1 MIKTFGDKETKR
13 IINEQFSKKFPK
25 TIQKVALRKLIMI
38 NNANSLEDL
47 RIPPNNRLEALK
59 GDRKGQHSIRIN
71 DQFRICF
78 IFSNSDFYEVSI
90 VDYHKK
96 RKDIIMNTIELPTVG
111 EILSE
116 EFLVPLKI
124 SCYRLAKDINVPV
137 SRIQDI
143 IHGRR
148 KITPDT
154 SLRLSKYFGVSE
166 RFFLDIQS
174 EIDIRNLKRSLKE
187 EIDKITLCKVA

>member
-1 MIKTFGDKETKR
+1 MIKTMK
-13 IINEQFSKKFPK
+13 
-25 TIQKVALRKLIMI
+25 
-38 NNANSLEDL
+38 
-47 RIPPNNRLEALK
+47 
-59 GDRKGQHSIRIN
+59 
-71 DQFRICF
+71 
-78 IFSNSDFYEVSI
+78 
-90 VDYHKK
+90 
-96 RKDIIMNTIELPTVG
+96 TIELPTVG

-116 EFLVPLKI
+116 EFLIPLNI

-166 RFFLDIQS
+166 RYFLDIQS

-187 EIDKITLCKVA
+187 EIYKITVCKAA